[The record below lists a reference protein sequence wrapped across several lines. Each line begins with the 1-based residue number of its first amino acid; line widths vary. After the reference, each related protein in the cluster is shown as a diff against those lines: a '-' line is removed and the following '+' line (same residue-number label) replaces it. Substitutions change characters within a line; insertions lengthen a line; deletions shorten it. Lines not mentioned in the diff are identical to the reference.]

1 MGVSQSTD
9 RQPVRSMLDSTNA
22 SLLEWLGTVRLGQD
36 WECSAIM
43 VAKTIPL
50 EMENRGTGRKNSGD
64 NLVDDHT
71 VYATLKTADLP
82 HPTVSDSL
90 SFDSACGS
98 MPSDATPSSTGSRW
112 DPLLLRDDFSDSDQ
126 LSPTYE
132 SLKAFYIGKWEK
144 WFSIPGKFLQLFLL
158 FYLVLF
164 PMVLCIVGSS
174 GTCLFTSRDSESA
187 QYQVK
192 LHKEAAKWL
201 RVANIDTG
209 KASDRSRACKV
220 RPWKRPYYFDCVLDM
235 CVETDFAAS
244 KVISHDDQSDAANL
258 TLQICTSRL
267 RSLVTKLISD
277 TSNCLPFVE
286 TTSAHAH
293 AVTLT
298 SAIYDRFSKAIV
310 DFWIIASKQ
319 KRFDRILLCDSLS
332 HFLKLVNGGSRP
344 CLLAVRH
351 GAVAALFKILQ
362 NCRVEPEAKLGLQC
376 LYALSQVQSSQPQLN
391 SVIRRK
397 IMSKINQSTFK
408 INGMEV
414 ILKLVVSGPA
424 KVAREAARLLGVV
437 ACPSHSV
444 WLYSMPCNLLFQRL
458 LDLCDHTLNPT
469 SLLHYISALTNLTVH
484 YKSTCDTLYE
494 LNAVQRIIKLY
505 NWGLCDSTAIQY
517 QILSIFANM
526 AISGHCQVL
535 IVQGAVN
542 FLLQMLLLRPV
553 DDRSVCTEIRY
564 KAALCLKNI
573 ATSSEGLKAIFSANG
588 LRAVSTFLKLSTTK
602 GPERFVCRQLLEQM
616 TESISK
622 ESIC

>member
-1 MGVSQSTD
+1 
-9 RQPVRSMLDSTNA
+9 
-22 SLLEWLGTVRLGQD
+22 
-36 WECSAIM
+36 
-43 VAKTIPL
+43 
-50 EMENRGTGRKNSGD
+50 
-64 NLVDDHT
+64 
-71 VYATLKTADLP
+71 
-82 HPTVSDSL
+82 
-90 SFDSACGS
+90 
-98 MPSDATPSSTGSRW
+98 
-112 DPLLLRDDFSDSDQ
+112 
-126 LSPTYE
+126 
-132 SLKAFYIGKWEK
+132 
-144 WFSIPGKFLQLFLL
+144 
-158 FYLVLF
+158 
-164 PMVLCIVGSS
+164 
-174 GTCLFTSRDSESA
+174 
-187 QYQVK
+187 
-192 LHKEAAKWL
+192 
-201 RVANIDTG
+201 
-209 KASDRSRACKV
+209 
-220 RPWKRPYYFDCVLDM
+220 M

-267 RSLVTKLISD
+267 RSLD

-362 NCRVEPEAKLGLQC
+362 NCRLEPEAKLGLQC

-391 SVIRRK
+391 SVSRRK
-397 IMSKINQSTFK
+397 MLSKINYPTFK

-469 SLLHYISALTNLTVH
+469 SLLHYISALANLTVH

-588 LRAVSTFLKLSTTK
+588 KFEKKKKQQTITRLRAVSTFLKLSTTK

-622 ESIC
+622 ESVC

>member
-9 RQPVRSMLDSTNA
+9 RQPLRLFDSTNA

-50 EMENRGTGRKNSGD
+50 PTESRHLDTGRKNSD
-64 NLVDDHT
+64 QLANDST
-71 VYATLKTADLP
+71 VYATLKNVDLLQ
-82 HPTVSDSL
+82 PTVSDSL

-98 MPSDATPSSTGSRW
+98 MPSDATPSSTSCRW
-112 DPLLLRDDFSDSDQ
+112 DPLQLRDDCSDSDQ

-132 SLKAFYIGKWEK
+132 SLK
-144 WFSIPGKFLQLFLL
+144 
-158 FYLVLF
+158 
-164 PMVLCIVGSS
+164 
-174 GTCLFTSRDSESA
+174 D
-187 QYQVK
+187 
-192 LHKEAAKWL
+192 
-201 RVANIDTG
+201 
-209 KASDRSRACKV
+209 
-220 RPWKRPYYFDCVLDM
+220 YFDCILDM

-244 KVISHDDQSDAANL
+244 KAISQDDPSDDANL

-267 RSLVTKLISD
+267 RSVVTKLISD

-286 TTSAHAH
+286 TTSAHAQ

-344 CLLAVRH
+344 SLLAVRH
-351 GAVAALFKILQ
+351 GAVAALFRILQ
-362 NCRVEPEAKLGLQC
+362 NCHVEPEAKLGLQC
-376 LYALSQVQSSQPQLN
+376 LYALSQVQSSQAQLN
-391 SVIRRK
+391 S
-397 IMSKINQSTFK
+397 

-414 ILKLVVSGPA
+414 ILKLVVNGPA
-424 KVAREAARLLGVV
+424 KAAREAARLLAVV

-444 WLYSMPCNLLFQRL
+444 WLYSMPCNMLFQRL

-469 SLLHYISALTNLTVH
+469 SLLHYISALANLTVH
-484 YKSTCDTLYE
+484 YKSTCDALYE

-542 FLLQMLLLRPV
+542 FLLHMLLLRPV
-553 DDRSVCTEIRY
+553 DDRSVCAEIRY
-564 KAALCLKNI
+564 KAALCLKTI
-573 ATSSEGLKAIFSANG
+573 ATTSEGLKAIFSANG
-588 LRAVSTFLKLSTTK
+588 LHAVSTFLKLSTTK
-602 GPERFVCRQLLEQM
+602 GAERFKASVNCFICRIMNERDNVWNFELCCY
-616 TESISK
+616 T
-622 ESIC
+622 

>member
-22 SLLEWLGTVRLGQD
+22 SLLEWLATVRLGQD

-50 EMENRGTGRKNSGD
+50 ESPENRGTGRKNSGD

-132 SLKAFYIGKWEK
+132 SLKVGLVCLRAAIPSLH
-144 WFSIPGKFLQLFLL
+144 SIK
-158 FYLVLF
+158 
-164 PMVLCIVGSS
+164 SS
-174 GTCLFTSRDSESA
+174 FT
-187 QYQVK
+187 
-192 LHKEAAKWL
+192 
-201 RVANIDTG
+201 
-209 KASDRSRACKV
+209 
-220 RPWKRPYYFDCVLDM
+220 KRLPNYFDCVLDM

-391 SVIRRK
+391 S
-397 IMSKINQSTFK
+397 

-414 ILKLVVSGPA
+414 IVKLVVSGPA

-469 SLLHYISALTNLTVH
+469 SLLHYISALANLTVH

-505 NWGLCDSTAIQY
+505 NWGLCDSTSIQY

-616 TESISK
+616 TEIELQPTDVICFLQQERRGMLHVRTMGAFAIATNCKLSIK
-622 ESIC
+622 LLLRDNVIIT

>member
-9 RQPVRSMLDSTNA
+9 RQPVRSMFDSTNA

-50 EMENRGTGRKNSGD
+50 DMENRGTGRKNSGD
-64 NLVDDHT
+64 NLIDDHT

-126 LSPTYE
+126 PSPTYE
-132 SLKAFYIGKWEK
+132 SLK
-144 WFSIPGKFLQLFLL
+144 
-158 FYLVLF
+158 
-164 PMVLCIVGSS
+164 
-174 GTCLFTSRDSESA
+174 D
-187 QYQVK
+187 
-192 LHKEAAKWL
+192 
-201 RVANIDTG
+201 
-209 KASDRSRACKV
+209 
-220 RPWKRPYYFDCVLDM
+220 YFDCVLDM

-244 KVISHDDQSDAANL
+244 KVISHDDQSDTANL

-267 RSLVTKLISD
+267 RSLD

-391 SVIRRK
+391 SVSGRK
-397 IMSKINQSTFK
+397 MLSKINYLTFK

-469 SLLHYISALTNLTVH
+469 SLLHYISALANLTVH

-622 ESIC
+622 ESISNKQFKDYERACTMYGILNCVLSQVELQPTDVICFLQQERRGMLHVRTMGAFAIATNCKLSIKLLLRDNLTIT